1 MLPGYPPLNRMTD
14 KEFTDY
20 WTYLVKKKYSTKAA
34 LSSDER
40 VFYAANIFRGSV
52 PRSGLIGYFENTKCD
67 VIRDAH
73 QALVTLGLSEA
84 VRLLQD
90 AQKIVLHGAPLP
102 ETDQCISLFDY
113 DLPEEEL
120 ELAMNDLDS
129 RVSEIQHQLYL
140 QDQAIFDSL
149 CRFADEKRLRAPKG

>member
-1 MLPGYPPLNRMTD
+1 MTD
-14 KEFTDY
+14 EEFTDY
-20 WTYLVKKKYSTKAA
+20 WKFLVEKKHSTKAA

-52 PRSGLIGYFENTKCD
+52 PRSGLIGYFENTKGD

-73 QALVTLGLSEA
+73 HALVTLGLSE
-84 VRLLQD
+84 VLRLLQD
-90 AQKIVLHGAPLP
+90 AEKIVLNGAPLP
-102 ETDQCISLFDY
+102 ETDQFVSLFDY

-120 ELAMNDLDS
+120 ELARDALDD
-129 RVSEIQHQLYL
+129 RVSHIQGQLYL
-140 QDQAIFDSL
+140 QDQAIFVAL